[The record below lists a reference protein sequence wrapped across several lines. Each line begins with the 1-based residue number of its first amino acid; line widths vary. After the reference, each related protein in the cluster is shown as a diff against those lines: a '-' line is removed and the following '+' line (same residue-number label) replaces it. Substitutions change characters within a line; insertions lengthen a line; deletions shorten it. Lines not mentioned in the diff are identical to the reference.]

1 MHGGADTRR
10 RGIADLG
17 VVFSE
22 EHVAAVVNG
31 TLNDPMPTTQGE
43 ELSIGTFLATTDE
56 VKESFFLMTV
66 AKVLSVTAQENHLFG
81 KRKIH
86 VFCTDVFDLYLS
98 GFNPPPL
105 FTYVGDRGGKTAQW
119 AEAVASFSASGV
131 GCL

>member
-17 VVFSE
+17 VVFSK

-31 TLNDPMPTTQGE
+31 TLNDPVPATQGE

-56 VKESFFLMTV
+56 VKEAFFLMTV
-66 AKVLSVTAQENHLFG
+66 AEIVAVTPQENNLLSKGEVRFC
-81 KRKIH
+81 
-86 VFCTDVFDLYLS
+86 CTDVPDLYLP
-98 GFNPPPL
+98 GFDPTSL
-105 FTYVGDRGGKTAQW
+105 FRDVGDRGGKTAQR
-119 AEAVASFSASGV
+119 AEAVALFSASWV